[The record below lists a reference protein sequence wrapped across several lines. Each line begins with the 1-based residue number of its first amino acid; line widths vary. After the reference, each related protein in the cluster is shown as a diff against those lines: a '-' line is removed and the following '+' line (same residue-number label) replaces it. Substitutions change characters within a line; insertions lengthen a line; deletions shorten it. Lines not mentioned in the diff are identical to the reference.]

1 MSVLSPEID
10 ATFVGGLAGLMVTLR
25 IVWICLL
32 IVIHGAFAYAVW
44 NDASKEEMGGEGA
57 PFVHSIIWGLATLL
71 GGVFVAVAYW
81 ILQHSALNPQMART
95 LIDRRAMSGER

>member
-1 MSVLSPEID
+1 MNMFSPETD
-10 ATFVGGLAGLMVTLR
+10 ATILGGLAGWIVTMR
-25 IVWICLL
+25 IIWIGLV

-57 PFVHSIIWGLATLL
+57 PLVHSIIWGLATLL

-81 ILQHSALNPQMART
+81 ILQHSAINPQTAKE
-95 LIDRRAMSGER
+95 LIDRRAMGDGR